1 VKGLVSR
8 GGFVFDMAWSDG
20 RLTDVTVTATTSN
33 HLALAIPADAPQTDH
48 PCTCDGSV
56 LHADLSAGE
65 QLHLRYTH

>member
-1 VKGLVSR
+1 
-8 GGFVFDMAWSDG
+8 
-20 RLTDVTVTATTSN
+20 LTDVTVTATTDN
-33 HLALAIPADAPQTDH
+33 HLALAIPADVPAPEADI

>member
-1 VKGLVSR
+1 
-8 GGFVFDMAWSDG
+8 MAWSDG
-20 RLTDVTVTATTSN
+20 RLTDVTVTATSSN
-33 HLALAIPADAPQTDH
+33 RLALAIPADVPAPEADI